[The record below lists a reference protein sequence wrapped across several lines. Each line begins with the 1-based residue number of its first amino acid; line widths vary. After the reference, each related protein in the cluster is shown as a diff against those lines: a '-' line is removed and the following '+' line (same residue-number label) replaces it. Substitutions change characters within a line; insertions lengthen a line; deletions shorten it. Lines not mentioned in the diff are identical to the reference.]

1 MSWEPRLS
9 LSVSIACAKGLRH
22 GTCCIALMI
31 TRHTKIHI
39 DHGIVYNS
47 FPGTLVNVT
56 CEGSSSG
63 SCEGKLFSAPA
74 SVLARV
80 RVVGS
85 PSRQPGSVP
94 SAPVRHSADGTLAWS
109 GFSHGK
115 LHFLEGNAGGTTAYK
130 SSEGTHRRRC
140 IVVAAP
146 STVESWGAVRVTVKR
161 GDALHGLMPKSAAMT
176 SSDHD
181 AHQNSEDTNL
191 EPGIS
196 RKRNA
201 RQPCAVPASWVVASL
216 QGKCLPATCCL
227 VLAPGV
233 VADVCCEVAFSNYG
247 SSPSSLTTTNTS
259 PLVGS
264 ETAWGT
270 VLSSA
275 NVVVTEQATRWSTSA
290 DVTLTPD
297 SDTDNDSRI
306 ITATK
311 EKELLDNGSI
321 NLYQTGN
328 MAPVSAR
335 LSASHRIVAT
345 PGVHLGAGELHL
357 ERILMRALAPLK
369 SAARERAKEGMTED
383 VTTALVSASTTE
395 VVTLESTAATPL
407 ALATPSAPTLPSSL
421 SLPRESPSMT
431 ALLPALVLVPCA
443 TSTAAEAAATNIFAV
458 LQNINAQHR
467 RGENAKVNNN
477 KDRVDLWV
485 EVFDPSLTFL
495 EVSQASSGS
504 GRPGVGSGGA
514 DCELGPPFKDAL
526 DRCFHA
532 AVSVEF
538 FAFSLCNFT
547 LSRDYFLRL
556 RLS

>member
-1 MSWEPRLS
+1 
-9 LSVSIACAKGLRH
+9 
-22 GTCCIALMI
+22 
-31 TRHTKIHI
+31 
-39 DHGIVYNS
+39 
-47 FPGTLVNVT
+47 
-56 CEGSSSG
+56 
-63 SCEGKLFSAPA
+63 
-74 SVLARV
+74 
-80 RVVGS
+80 
-85 PSRQPGSVP
+85 
-94 SAPVRHSADGTLAWS
+94 
-109 GFSHGK
+109 
-115 LHFLEGNAGGTTAYK
+115 
-130 SSEGTHRRRC
+130 
-140 IVVAAP
+140 
-146 STVESWGAVRVTVKR
+146 
-161 GDALHGLMPKSAAMT
+161 
-176 SSDHD
+176 
-181 AHQNSEDTNL
+181 
-191 EPGIS
+191 
-196 RKRNA
+196 
-201 RQPCAVPASWVVASL
+201 
-216 QGKCLPATCCL
+216 
-227 VLAPGV
+227 
-233 VADVCCEVAFSNYG
+233 
-247 SSPSSLTTTNTS
+247 
-259 PLVGS
+259 
-264 ETAWGT
+264 
-270 VLSSA
+270 
-275 NVVVTEQATRWSTSA
+275 
-290 DVTLTPD
+290 LTPD